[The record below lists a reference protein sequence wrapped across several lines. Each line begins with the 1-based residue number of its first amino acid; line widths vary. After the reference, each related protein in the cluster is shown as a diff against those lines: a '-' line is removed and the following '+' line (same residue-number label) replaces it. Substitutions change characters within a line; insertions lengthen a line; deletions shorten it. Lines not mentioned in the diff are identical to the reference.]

1 MGCQRAESER
11 SNLVADMVKPFSGYI
26 GDLEYWA
33 QPATF
38 RSVHKCVLVTYLTH
52 LSLANIGA
60 SSIAISAD
68 LTKTGVL
75 LRRVGQRYCCG
86 VKVKTYRHPG
96 LFKILTTCLTVSS
109 MTFGGV
115 MSIYFEALLGHIK
128 CRCTQTNHLRYADDD
143 GDSQSEG
150 SSEVLLGHPNE
161 TCVGSYYQD
170 NTRWGP

>member
-1 MGCQRAESER
+1 MWCEEAESDQ
-11 SNLVADMVKPFSGYI
+11 SSLVANVVKPFSGYI

-38 RSVHKCVLVTYLTH
+38 RSVHKRALVGYATH
-52 LSLANIGA
+52 FSLANVGA

-75 LRRVGQRYCCG
+75 LGKIPQRYCC
-86 VKVKTYRHPG
+86 KVKATSYRHPG

-115 MSIYFEALLGHIK
+115 MSIYFAASSGYAK
-128 CRCTQTNHLRYADDD
+128 FQCT
-143 GDSQSEG
+143 
-150 SSEVLLGHPNE
+150 
-161 TCVGSYYQD
+161 
-170 NTRWGP
+170 